1 MQELRMLS
9 LFFEGSEEPQVHGGP
24 VDVYIHLIRDLH
36 WHKNRWQISEQ
47 MNKQKKKQWIE

>member
-36 WHKNRWQISEQ
+36 GHKNRWQISEQ